1 LIRRIVGWAIIVI
14 ALWMF
19 FPIPGPDDIINIIL
33 GDWISQ
39 ATGVELWFGVALTY
53 TLIPLILLYI
63 GAMILPGNTHQKFH
77 YLLGKVRD
85 IVMRIAQDP
94 RLLLISI
101 VIFIIMYFVYVTYIS
116 ELLSEIYTNV

>member
-1 LIRRIVGWAIIVI
+1 
-14 ALWMF
+14 MF

-53 TLIPLILLYI
+53 TVIPVILLYI